1 MIEGSIAQS
10 IEIWS
15 DLNRFSIHESI
26 LLEIFFR
33 NSVILSNPRFTIHQ
47 KIGILNRF
55 SILLIVNGTG
65 PNLALPNRAALK
77 ASDIAPLSLSSPCSK
92 P

>member
-15 DLNRFSIHESI
+15 DMNRFSIHESI
-26 LLEIFFR
+26 LLEIIFFQL
-33 NSVILSNPRFTIHQ
+33 ILANCWFTIYQ

-55 SILLIVNGTG
+55 SIL
-65 PNLALPNRAALK
+65 
-77 ASDIAPLSLSSPCSK
+77 
-92 P
+92 

>member
-10 IEIWS
+10 IKIWT

-33 NSVILSNPRFTIHQ
+33 NSLTYFGESSIHDSPE
-47 KIGILNRF
+47 NRDF
-55 SILLIVNGTG
+55 ESILDSF
-65 PNLALPNRAALK
+65 NRE
-77 ASDIAPLSLSSPCSK
+77 SYRS
-92 P
+92 

>member
-26 LLEIFFR
+26 LLEIFLR
-33 NSVILSNPRFTIHQ
+33 NSLILIHDSPE
-47 KIGILNRF
+47 NRDF
-55 SILLIVNGTG
+55 ESILDSF
-65 PNLALPNRAALK
+65 NRE
-77 ASDIAPLSLSSPCSK
+77 SYQH
-92 P
+92 